1 MRNAI
6 KMRLSVQQLC
16 QAAIFNIVAFFIVA
30 QAASAIDAASLFSQK
45 CAGCHTVGGGSS
57 VGPDLAPT
65 KKWDSSNLHTAVKG
79 MEKNAG
85 PLSDEEVDALV
96 QYLKNASSAA
106 VKKDGVIGQSASTL
120 TPVTPPPEQKQ
131 AEPGSP
137 QRGRNLFFGE
147 EPLKNGGLSCIAC
160 HSAGKGSMGPEL
172 ASISSKMTEV
182 ALVAACEHTP
192 YKVMKDAYRDHP
204 VTRQEAIDIG
214 KYLFNLKD
222 HPERQTHFP
231 WHLAALLVAGCVVAA
246 IAYGYRNRKTGARQ
260 KLQRRKRS

>member
-6 KMRLSVQQLC
+6 KMRVSVQQLC
-16 QAAIFNIVAFFIVA
+16 QAALSTIVAFFIVA
-30 QAASAIDAASLFSQK
+30 QASSALDAASLFSQK

-65 KKWDSSNLHTAVKG
+65 KKWDSGTLHTAVKG

-96 QYLKNASSAA
+96 QYLKGGSSASI
-106 VKKDGVIGQSASTL
+106 KKDGVTAHSAATL
-120 TPVTPPPEQKQ
+120 APAMPPPKEKQ
-131 AEPGSP
+131 AEPGSS
-137 QRGRNLFFGE
+137 QRGKSLFFGE

-160 HSAGKGSMGPEL
+160 HSAGKGSMGPDL
-172 ASISSKMTEV
+172 STISSKMTEV

-192 YKVMKDAYRDHP
+192 YKVMKHAYKDHP

-222 HPERQTHFP
+222 HPERQTQFP
-231 WHLAALLVAGCVVAA
+231 WHLAALLVAACIIAA
-246 IAYGYRNRKTGARQ
+246 IAYGYRNRKTGARA
-260 KLQRRKRS
+260 KLQRRHRS